1 MRKHTYD
8 LRIALECC
16 AALGAA
22 LGLVLILQV
31 MMAVGTSAD
40 QTEGRAHAPAVSH
53 LGTTETM
60 AACNE
65 LTEATLIG
73 PPTGTVGISR
83 TFAITVGPTDAD
95 LPVTFTWQA
104 TEQLPEPHLLDRLTD
119 TMQFTWN
126 VTGSKRVTVTALN
139 LCGITVSDFHTITIE
154 TKTRYVYLPLAR
166 RSYISDPYE
175 PNDTPEHAFGPLV
188 SGSPYIGYFPDLADE
203 YDYYYIDI
211 LTLEPIDIH
220 LTVPAQLDLDLWL
233 YRGQS
238 PVKGSATI
246 GNGIDEALEF
256 TPAETGT
263 YYILVWRAEGSD
275 RTAAYTLVARY
286 DLP

>member
-1 MRKHTYD
+1 MRRHTHD
-8 LRIALECC
+8 MRAALGCC

-22 LGLVLILQV
+22 LSLVLTFQV
-31 MMAVGTSAD
+31 MMTVGTSAG
-40 QTEGRAHAPAVSH
+40 QIEGKTHAPAVSH
-53 LGTTETM
+53 LGTGETR

-65 LTEATLIG
+65 LTEATLVG
-73 PPTGTVGISR
+73 PPTGTVGISQ
-83 TFAITVGPTDAD
+83 TFTVTVGPANAD
-95 LPVTFTWQA
+95 LPVTYAWRTPDH
-104 TEQLPEPHLLDRLTD
+104 LPIPRLRNRLTD
-119 TMQFTWN
+119 TAEFTWH

-139 LCGITVSDFHTITIE
+139 VCAITVSDVHTITIE
-154 TKTRYVYLPLAR
+154 TKTRYAYLPLAL
-166 RSYISDPYE
+166 RSYVSDPYE
-175 PNDTPEHAFGPLV
+175 PNNTPEQAFGPLA

-211 LTLEPIDIH
+211 LTLAPIDIH

-263 YYILVWRAEGSD
+263 YYILVWRAEGSH
-275 RTAAYTLVARY
+275 RAAAYTLVARY